1 MTKSQQRVFNYVI
14 QFLESNPDMQEMID
28 WAATAASQAIR
39 SARRRSDQLEMLAL
53 SAKLGLDNH
62 PKFIV

>member
-53 SAKLGLDNH
+53 SAKLGIDNN